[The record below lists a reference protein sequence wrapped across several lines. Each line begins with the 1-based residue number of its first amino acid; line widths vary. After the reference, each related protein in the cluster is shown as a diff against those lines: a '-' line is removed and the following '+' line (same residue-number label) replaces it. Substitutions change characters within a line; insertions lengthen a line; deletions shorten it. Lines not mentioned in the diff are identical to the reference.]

1 MRTAPPPHNLPVDE
15 KMPTADGPIFTPE
28 GVANIIAYLEIVRSI
43 LERLL
48 DEGYTI
54 RDGQIIQPPSDSP
67 PQ

>member
-1 MRTAPPPHNLPVDE
+1 
-15 KMPTADGPIFTPE
+15 MPTADGPIFTPE